1 MQVQFRILSKNV
13 FVYDS
18 KGLQLRK
25 QIFAKWGNAT
35 ETVQL

>member
-1 MQVQFRILSKNV
+1 MQAQFRILSKKKI
-13 FVYDS
+13 VYDS